1 MESEMREK
9 IVALF
14 EAGSS
19 ILKLIPRRKRVR
31 IDEVEIVFVDSVNG
45 KNKPRRATTF
55 AEILEAVEDGSKPIG
70 LIFIDWNDPERM
82 ESKEFSGISSDETQ
96 ILMNAFAEAQDQQKD
111 DLGEMGMGEEED
123 D

>member
-1 MESEMREK
+1 MRDK

-19 ILKLIPRRKRVR
+19 ILKLVPRRKRVR
-31 IDEVEIVFVDSVNG
+31 IDEIEVVFLDVVNG
-45 KNKPRRATTF
+45 KNQARRAFTF
-55 AEILEAVEDGSKPIG
+55 ADILEAIEDGSKPIG
-70 LIFIDWNDPERM
+70 LILIDWNDPEKM
-82 ESKEFSGISSDETQ
+82 ESKEFSGLTPDEVQ

-111 DLGEMGMGEEED
+111 DLGEFGLGEKED